1 MAGLEPGFV
10 PRYYEIEQALRAR
23 VAALRP
29 GDLLPSD
36 AMLCVEFGVSRM
48 TARNAMQRLAQER
61 LVQRVPGRGT
71 FVATPPVHRQAD
83 SLLSFSTEMRR
94 QGRVPTSRVL
104 ECGIRPATDEEVDR
118 LALWPGA
125 EVVGLRRVRLADGEP
140 IAVESTALRA
150 DCAPVVLDADLERAS
165 LHAALVAG
173 GKVLA
178 NGRARIWAGTAGV
191 EDAAV
196 LAVPEGAALLVERR
210 IILDDRGTPI
220 ERTESRYAAERYG
233 LEVQFDVERDESAG
247 RRR

>member
-1 MAGLEPGFV
+1 MAGLETGFV

-23 VAALRP
+23 VAALQP

-36 AMLCVEFGVSRM
+36 AMLCAEFGVSRM

-104 ECGIRPATDEEVDR
+104 ECGLRPATDEEVDR
-118 LALWPGA
+118 LALWSGA

-178 NGRARIWAGTAGV
+178 NGHARIWAGTAGV

-196 LAVPEGAALLVERR
+196 LAVEEGSALLVERR
-210 IILDDRGTPI
+210 IILDDRARPI

-233 LEVQFDVERDESAG
+233 LEVQFDVEGDEPAG